1 MPHFICP
8 RCKERSVDIDAQEGF
23 SDQAPACRHCG
34 FGFLFEIL
42 DDYYPAP
49 DTGLVV
55 TDRDRRV
62 LATGRGVFELTGWG
76 EADLL
81 GADVVDA
88 LALSG
93 FEADRNPAK
102 LALEWGVRR
111 LDEKLELRTRGGLT
125 KPVTGDFFPAY
136 DDDGGLL
143 VALTL
148 RPD

>member
-1 MPHFICP
+1 MG
-8 RCKERSVDIDAQEGF
+8 VDRNAGF
-23 SDQAPACRHCG
+23 RREARGCEKCG
-34 FGFLFEIL
+34 FAYLFELL

-49 DTGLVV
+49 GTGFVV
-55 TDRDRRV
+55 CDREGRI
-62 LATGRGVFELTGWG
+62 LAAGRGVFELTGWA

-81 GADVVDA
+81 GADIVDA

-93 FEADRNPAK
+93 FEAERNPAK

-148 RPD
+148 RAE